1 MAFPAYAGMF
11 PDVHSSRT
19 PQGRFPRVCG
29 DVSESYPPLGELV
42 WLSPRMRGCFS
53 VAVVMLWA
61 TLAFPAYAGMF
72 LVFGIVLSPCTCF
85 PRVCGDVSVLLNSG
99 SAVWELSPRMR
110 GCFRVAFEADRSL
123 EAFPAYA
130 GMFPKHTKASFL
142 QGRFPRVCGDVSARR
157 QSIGNVRQLSPRMRG
172 CFFGFAS

>member
-1 MAFPAYAGMF
+1 MFLSTGSMTGALPGFPRVCGDVSAYGRGARRACSLSPRMRGCFWLRTFLGVQPMAFPAYAGMF

-85 PRVCGDVSVLLNSG
+85 PRVCGDVS
-99 SAVWELSPRMR
+99 
-110 GCFRVAFEADRSL
+110 
-123 EAFPAYA
+123 
-130 GMFPKHTKASFL
+130 
-142 QGRFPRVCGDVSARR
+142 
-157 QSIGNVRQLSPRMRG
+157 
-172 CFFGFAS
+172 

>member
-61 TLAFPAYAGMF
+61 TLAFPAYEGMF
-72 LVFGIVLSPCTCF
+72 LVFGIFLSPCTCF
-85 PRVCGDVSVLLNSG
+85 PRVCGDVS
-99 SAVWELSPRMR
+99 
-110 GCFRVAFEADRSL
+110 
-123 EAFPAYA
+123 
-130 GMFPKHTKASFL
+130 
-142 QGRFPRVCGDVSARR
+142 
-157 QSIGNVRQLSPRMRG
+157 
-172 CFFGFAS
+172 